1 MVENVLMIE
10 LKSTTLHMLKATQIT
25 LQLNYHDKQ

>member
-10 LKSTTLHMLKATQIT
+10 LKSTTLHMLKATIIT